1 MSQSL
6 ARSAIGSAVRICLS
20 TLVVALAAAVVAVCP
35 AAEGKKKRGADG
47 RVDLTTDLPPD
58 VRRLSIGDAAPDF
71 KIKGTD
77 GRLNS
82 LADFA
87 QSPLLMVVFLSNN
100 CPYSHAAET
109 RLIPLAKEFAG
120 KGLAV
125 VAINPNSPDAVTLSE
140 LGYGKYNDSF
150 EESILYAKEQGFPFP
165 YLYDGDTQATAKA
178 YGCLATPH
186 VFLFDRERK
195 LRYAGR
201 VDDSRFEDP
210 ASVTSHDARAAVVA
224 LLAGEPV
231 PMPTTP
237 VVGCATKWKSKATD
251 VAAAEARAN
260 SEPVAIERASADAIA
275 KLVRDPSKR
284 LRVVNVWATWCAP
297 CVAEF
302 PELVRLSRR
311 FANRDFELITVS
323 MDAPNQERQVKRFLE
338 KHGAAPSNR
347 LRRQLA
353 ADGRTTTHYIYEG
366 ASTDALVK
374 AVDPEWP
381 GPLPHTVVI
390 APDGSVL
397 YRHNGP
403 VDPAKLLDIV
413 LGMLGKFYQP

>member
-1 MSQSL
+1 MKSL
-6 ARSAIGSAVRICLS
+6 LRLSVVGVLVLACSASL
-20 TLVVALAAAVVAVCP
+20 LAADAK
-35 AAEGKKKRGADG
+35 KKKRGADG
-47 RVDLTTDLPPD
+47 RVDLASELPAD
-58 VRRLSIGDAAPDF
+58 AQRLAIGDAAPDF
-71 KIKGTD
+71 RIKGTD
-77 GRLNS
+77 GRTYT
-82 LADFA
+82 LADFRA
-87 QSPLLMVVFLSNN
+87 SPLLMVVFLSNH

-109 RLIPLAKEFAG
+109 RLIPLAKEFAA

-150 EESILYAKEQGFPFP
+150 DESVLYAKEQGFPFP
-165 YLYDGDTQATAKA
+165 YLYDGDTQTTAKA

-195 LRYAGR
+195 LRYTGR

-210 ASVTSHDARAAVVA
+210 GTVTSHDARDAVVA
-224 LLAGEPV
+224 LLDGQPV
-231 PMPTTP
+231 RTPTTP
-237 VVGCATKWKSKATD
+237 VVGCATKWKSKAAE
-251 VAAAEARAN
+251 VARLEASAKN
-260 SEPVAIERASADAIA
+260 EPVVLERASAEAIA
-275 KLVRDPSKR
+275 KLVRGESKR

-302 PELVRLSRR
+302 PELVVLSRR
-311 FANRDFELITVS
+311 FANRDFELITIS
-323 MDAPNQERQVKRFLE
+323 MDAPKQEPQVQRFLE
-338 KHGAAPSNR
+338 KNGAAPSNR

-353 ADGRTTTHYIYEG
+353 AEGRTTTHYLYDG

-390 APDGSVL
+390 APDGKVI
-397 YRHNGP
+397 YRHNGAI
-403 VDPAKLLDIV
+403 DPARLLEVV
-413 LGMLGKFYQP
+413 LGALGGFYR

>member
-1 MSQSL
+1 MNSRRTAFL
-6 ARSAIGSAVRICLS
+6 VV
-20 TLVVALAAAVVAVCP
+20 LVVAIAAFSH
-35 AAEGKKKRGADG
+35 AADAKKKKRGADG
-47 RVDLTTDLPPD
+47 RVDLTSELPPG
-58 VRRLSIGDAAPDF
+58 VRRLSLGDAAPDF
-71 KIKGTD
+71 TIKGTD
-77 GRLNS
+77 GRS
-82 LADFA
+82 YALADFA
-87 QSPLLMVVFLSNN
+87 ASPLLMVVFLSNH

-109 RLIPLAKEFAG
+109 RLIPLANEFAG

-150 EESILYAKEQGFPFP
+150 EESVLYAKEQGFPFP
-165 YLYDGDTQATAKA
+165 FLYDGDTQATAKA

-195 LRYAGR
+195 LRYTGR

-210 ASVTSHDARAAVVA
+210 ASVTSHDARAAVVT
-224 LLAGEPV
+224 LLAGRPV
-231 PMPTTP
+231 PVPSTP
-237 VVGCATKWKSKATD
+237 VVGCATKWKSKAAE

-260 SEPVAIERASADAIA
+260 TEPVVLERATAETIA
-275 KLVRDPSKR
+275 ALVHGQSKR
-284 LRVVNVWATWCAP
+284 LRVVNVWATWCGP

-302 PELVRLSRR
+302 PELVALSRR
-311 FANRDFELITVS
+311 FANRDFELITIS
-323 MDAPNQERQVKRFLE
+323 MDAPTQEPQVRRFLE

-353 ADGRTTTHYIYEG
+353 ADGRTTTHYLYDG
-366 ASTDALVK
+366 ASTDALVR

-390 APDGSVL
+390 APDGKVL

-403 VDPAKLLDIV
+403 VDPARLLDVV
-413 LGMLGKFYQP
+413 LGALGAFYRP